1 MKKTWARASPE
12 SPLYS
17 PLFRLTAAPS
27 STGVTDLQIL
37 MVWGHL
43 ILLSLL
49 KQVQVITSL
58 GDLVKS
64 IAESNT
70 GDEWMG

>member
-1 MKKTWARASPE
+1 MEQAWARASPE

-17 PLFRLTAAPS
+17 PLFSPTIAPS

-64 IAESNT
+64 IAESNM